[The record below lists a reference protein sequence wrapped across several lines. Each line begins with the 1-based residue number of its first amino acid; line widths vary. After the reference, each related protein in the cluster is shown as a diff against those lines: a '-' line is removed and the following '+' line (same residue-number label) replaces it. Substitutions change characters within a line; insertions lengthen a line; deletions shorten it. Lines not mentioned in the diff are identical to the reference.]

1 MASSPAN
8 TYVDPDMAE
17 LANAPE
23 DIVRAVLIALC
34 QDSKQEQKAIAYFKK
49 LQGLKSKQLGGD
61 EDGAMGGTGSRA
73 ILHGSNGVSNV
84 DSHIAEGESNK
95 KRAASDIRICEEC
108 KEAFSV
114 DDDPSDACQYHPG
127 SLEMDDES
135 SVWDDWED
143 WRSGD
148 RFSKETE
155 EEYPEGFTWDCC
167 NQRGDSLGCTRG
179 SHSALYKKPYR
190 GGGGDRL

>member
-1 MASSPAN
+1 MASSPDN
-8 TYVDPDMAE
+8 TYVDHVMVE

-34 QDSKQEQKAIAYFKK
+34 QDSEQEQKAKQYFKSIK
-49 LQGLKSKQLGGD
+49 WLKSEELGRD
-61 EDGAMGGTGSRA
+61 ENSGID
-73 ILHGSNGVSNV
+73 GSNGVGDV
-84 DSHIAEGESNK
+84 DSRIAEGEPK
-95 KRAASDIRICEEC
+95 RKRAASDIIRICEEC

-114 DDDPSDACQYHPG
+114 DDNPSDACEFHTG
-127 SLEMDDES
+127 SLEMNDES

-155 EEYPEGFTWDCC
+155 EEFPQGFTWDCC
-167 NQRGDSLGCTRG
+167 NKRGDSPGCTRG
-179 SHSALYKKPYR
+179 SHSAQDKRLFR
-190 GGGGDRL
+190 GGADRS

>member
-1 MASSPAN
+1 MASSPDN

-23 DIVRAVLIALC
+23 DIVRAVLLALC
-34 QDSKQEQKAIAYFKK
+34 QDSKQEQKAIAYFRK
-49 LQGLKSKQLGGD
+49 LQKLESKQLGRD
-61 EDGAMGGTGSRA
+61 EGSTTGGMGSRA
-73 ILHGSNGVSNV
+73 VPHGSNGVSNV
-84 DSHIAEGESNK
+84 DSRLAGGEPNK

-114 DDDPSDACQYHPG
+114 DDNPSDACQYHPG

-143 WRSGD
+143 CRSGD

-167 NQRGDSLGCTRG
+167 NQRGDSPGCTRD
-179 SHSALYKKPYR
+179 SHSALYKKPHL
-190 GGGGDRL
+190 GGS